1 MPGKHRIGHE
11 AQVPHATGPVSPSPR
26 PAPGGWSSPESDT
39 PRIGASSSPAQLCA
53 GHPQPWRKCIAVV
66 SSNQARRAYLK
77 KNEKAL
83 LAAMSVFEKIEIGLE
98 EAIAYEQG
106 LDPADVSALTLAEVQ
121 KAFRG
126 VAEELGIE
134 PKRMWWR
141 W

>member
-1 MPGKHRIGHE
+1 M
-11 AQVPHATGPVSPSPR
+11 
-26 PAPGGWSSPESDT
+26 
-39 PRIGASSSPAQLCA
+39 
-53 GHPQPWRKCIAVV
+53 
-66 SSNQARRAYLK
+66 
-77 KNEKAL
+77 
-83 LAAMSVFEKIEIGLE
+83 AAMSVFEKIEIGLE